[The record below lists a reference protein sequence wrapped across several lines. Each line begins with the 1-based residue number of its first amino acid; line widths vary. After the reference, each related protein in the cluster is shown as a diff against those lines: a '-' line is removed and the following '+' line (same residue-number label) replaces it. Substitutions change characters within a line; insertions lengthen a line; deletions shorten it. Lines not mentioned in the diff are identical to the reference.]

1 MDLRVYYKKI
11 REVESTL
18 TEPYIVVVSLATQDG
33 GKADVF
39 TEASRQVAAKHIAE
53 GRARVATVEEAADF
67 HADNLRRKRERDELE
82 QMSRVQFV
90 VVPQKHHSKPAK
102 D

>member
-1 MDLRVYYKKI
+1 MDLRVYYKTI

-18 TEPYIVVVSLATQDG
+18 TEQYIVVVSLATQDG

-39 TEASRQVAAKHIAE
+39 TETSRQVAAKQIAE
-53 GRARVATVEEAADF
+53 GRARVASSEETASF
-67 HADNLRRKRERDELE
+67 HGENLRRKRERDELE
-82 QMSRVQFV
+82 QMNRVQFV
-90 VVPQKHHSKPAK
+90 VVPQKHQSKPAK